1 MYKDIAEII
10 MNKYDVA
17 VRPSMEGE
25 WHVTIETTDREEETY
40 INTIFVPECNR
51 GQGIARE
58 IISLI
63 EEETRKLG
71 KTTVSLDAFPYS
83 DNQGNTVEAISKLV
97 NWYKSLGYE
106 MVNEFDY
113 CVFLEESSP
122 DSIYGYED
130 LPKGL
135 LTMYK
140 DM

>member
-1 MYKDIAEII
+1 MYKKISEII

-17 VRPSMEGE
+17 VRPSMVGE
-25 WHVTIETTDREEETY
+25 WHVTIEITDAEEETY
-40 INTIFVPECNR
+40 INTIFVPEVNR

-63 EEETRKLG
+63 EKETKTSG

-83 DNQGNTVEAISKLV
+83 DNQGNTVETISRLV

-113 CVFLEESSP
+113 CVFLEESNSQL
-122 DSIYGYED
+122 YGYED
-130 LPKGL
+130 IPRGL

-140 DM
+140 DI